1 MSESA
6 FKNIM
11 RCESVNSVSLVHHV
25 QSLVDYM
32 TSKDYSK
39 ETFEEASN
47 KIKLCNSK
55 LRKLKQPIVV
65 DHRKEEKEALLARQ

>member
-11 RCESVNSVSLVHHV
+11 VCESVNAVSLVQHV
-25 QSLVDYM
+25 QALLDYM
-32 TSKDYSK
+32 TSKDYAK
-39 ETFEEASN
+39 ETLEEASN

-55 LRKLKQPIVV
+55 AKKPNRQPAAEQ
-65 DHRKEEKEALLARQ
+65 RKE